1 MDEWAEEESSN
12 VAVSISA
19 TMKSHGPQKRS
30 FHLSVCLSPLIS
42 GHTVLSDERVNT
54 SRVAVLLLVLLLL
67 ISDGLILLFC
77 WQMSELIQRYR

>member
-30 FHLSVCLSPLIS
+30 FHLSVCLSSLIS

-54 SRVAVLLLVLLLL
+54 SRVAGASATAFDQRWFNFV
-67 ISDGLILLFC
+67 ILLADERIN
-77 WQMSELIQRYR
+77 SAL